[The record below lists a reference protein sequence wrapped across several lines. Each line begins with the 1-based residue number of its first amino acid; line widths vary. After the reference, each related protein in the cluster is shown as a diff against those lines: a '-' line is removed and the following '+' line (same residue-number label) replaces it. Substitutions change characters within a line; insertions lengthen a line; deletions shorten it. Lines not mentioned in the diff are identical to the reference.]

1 MPNAST
7 FETLALELSPVERT
21 ELLERLQSACKVSTE
36 PLYTHPLGSENRID
50 YKAAYRE
57 LGLITRIIIS
67 IRAALGG
74 GTKDELVK
82 ERILKGI
89 VKEIEATSVGL
100 IDPRRRVLGEAFFR
114 ELSTLRGAARYFYDL
129 LDRTLEKN
137 RASFF
142 AFLASLQ
149 FESVHDELSTEAD
162 PYVFADRNSLASDSD
177 IRVAVNAALESAI
190 GKIDEDQ
197 RRLMYRDVRNLHVL
211 KRLSGFL
218 FDRFLSSFQTNAAG
232 LKELSLYSAQDHLAE
247 LCSVIT
253 SLDQPPSMSLME
265 AIVGFALNDD
275 IGHEGFDLAQAAAKE
290 LAGAEKAL
298 AAIRGFN
305 ARVPLEAILKVAFED
320 PNWQCAQTGGGE
332 DWFAIFRSY
341 WKERVE
347 KRYQRLVAERRI
359 AQLDADIQGLVGK
372 ETPTWFVNLSEKGN
386 DKVPPVRF
394 ARSLRFL
401 EAFFHQCFLTELN
414 RWLKVILLDGEFY
427 KRDNRLE
434 FTDAYNELLQ
444 IGDGLKRFDSRLGLN
459 GELGAAFAQAKG
471 ELSSIQIKKRK
482 VESAIRSVETEAESI
497 LAKALNAINRM
508 QEILKAIL
516 SRETRGRYDSLSNL
530 GQIEGKANKDF
541 QKGLEATKF
550 RLEKAH
556 YLLGELMKAAVGGLD

>member
-21 ELLERLQSACKVSTE
+21 ELLERLQSACTVSTE
-36 PLYTHPLGSENRID
+36 PLYSRPASAAGRID

-57 LGLITRIIIS
+57 LGLFARIVIT

-82 ERILKGI
+82 ARILKGLI
-89 VKEIEATSVGL
+89 KEIEAAGAGL
-100 IDPRRRVLGEAFFR
+100 VDPRRRVLCEAFFR
-114 ELSTLRGAARYFYDL
+114 EAATLRSAARYFYDL

-149 FESVHDELSTEAD
+149 FESVHDELSVEAD

-177 IRVAVNAALESAI
+177 IRVAVNASLESAM

-211 KRLSGFL
+211 KRLSSFL
-218 FDRFLSSFQTNAAG
+218 FDRFLSSFQTNASG
-232 LKELSLYSAQDHLAE
+232 LKELSLYSAQDSLSE
-247 LCSVIT
+247 LCAILT

-275 IGHEGFDLAQAAAKE
+275 IGREGFDLAQSVAKE
-290 LAGAEKAL
+290 LSGAEKAL
-298 AAIRGFN
+298 AAIRSFN
-305 ARVPLEAILKVAFED
+305 ARVPLETILKVAYED

-341 WKERVE
+341 WKERVDH
-347 KRYQRLVAERRI
+347 RYQRLVAERRI

-372 ETPTWFVNLSEKGN
+372 ETPTWFMHLSEKGN

-394 ARSLRFL
+394 ARALRLL

-444 IGDGLKRFDSRLGLN
+444 IGDGLKRLDSRLGPE
-459 GELGAAFAQAKG
+459 GELGSAYAQAKT
-471 ELSSIQIKKRK
+471 ELSSMQIKKRK
-482 VESAIRSVETEAESI
+482 VESAIRAVETEAESL
-497 LAKALNAINRM
+497 LAKANDAINRM

-516 SRETRGRYDSLSNL
+516 SREVRGRYDSLSNL

-541 QKGLEATKF
+541 QKGLEATRFK
-550 RLEKAH
+550 LEKAR
-556 YLLGELMKAAVGGLD
+556 YLLAELMKAAVGGLD